1 MFLVGLLQWWYGRGW
16 RGQLREAGRRL
27 GATADFF
34 SVGHL
39 ASTLFEPFRQISA
52 SNPQGSLN
60 DALRGFFDKT
70 ISRGIGFVV
79 RFFTILAGLIC
90 LAVQGV
96 IEGVILIVWPL
107 IPLFPVVGFIV
118 FAIGWVPSW
127 R

>member
-39 ASTLFEPFRQISA
+39 AGTLFDPFRQISA
-52 SNPQGSLN
+52 STPRGSLG

-70 ISRGIGFVV
+70 ISRAIGFVV
-79 RFFTILAGLIC
+79 RLFTILAGLIS
-90 LAVQGV
+90 LAFQGL
-96 IEGVILIVWPL
+96 IELIIIVLWPL
-107 IPLFPVVGFIV
+107 IPVLPVVGFIV
-118 FAIGWVPSW
+118 FAIGWVPTW